1 MVRKI
6 NIESVY
12 NDDIE
17 DEAEIKNEVEEAIVE
32 EVKEVEIEQEIEKE
46 EEEVIEPLR
55 SKAFSRSEE
64 YVTPPKEINKNK
76 TKGIDMPI
84 TKKTLEQVQCNACL
98 KYMSEK
104 NLRYSHPKYCL
115 ERSTID
121 TPSEIPIPNL
131 KVKNDEAK
139 Q

>member
-1 MVRKI
+1 MTMLKMRWKLKKKQKKQ
-6 NIESVY
+6 SW
-12 NDDIE
+12 
-17 DEAEIKNEVEEAIVE
+17 KKLKKQKQ
-32 EVKEVEIEQEIEKE
+32 KEVEKE
-46 EEEVIEPLR
+46 EEDVIELLR

-64 YVTPPKEINKNK
+64 HVTPPKEINKNK